1 MISYTRTPLPIEFF
15 GDLVDVLGS
24 DLEAVL
30 ALRLAIPRLP
40 SWSMKAFFG
49 NIRVTLGAEMGP
61 STLARLAFLAGLPSA
76 WFVWIDMVYEGPPA
90 TLDAEAW
97 PHARKLMK
105 SDAKGVIFSKMPV
118 ELGIELL
125 QSREEQEGSPRLPAL
140 YLLLERGWAE
150 DADSW
155 LHRE

>member
-1 MISYTRTPLPIEFF
+1 MPIEFF

-40 SWSMKAFFG
+40 CWSMKAFFS
-49 NIRVTLGAEMGP
+49 NIRITLAAEMAP
-61 STLARLAFLAGLPSA
+61 SVLERLAFLAALPPT
-76 WFVWIDMVYEGPPA
+76 WFVWIDITYEGQKA
-90 TLDAEAW
+90 MLDPEAL
-97 PHARKLMK
+97 PHARKLMR
-105 SDAKGVIFSKMPV
+105 SEAKGIIFSKVPV
-118 ELGIELL
+118 ELGVELL
-125 QSREEQEGSPRLPAL
+125 RSREERGDAPRLPAL